1 MKSIIKFFLFAIIAT
16 TIIPVSSCKK
26 GANDPFLPFSTRKG
40 RLEGTWKLSA
50 NSYTVTDLNG
60 NNLTTRVYSFDGAN
74 QKVTTT
80 NKFGNAAAVTTTNT
94 YTYSET
100 WEFTKDNTYTLT
112 TVAGGQTDIES
123 GSWAFA
129 GKDKSAG
136 LKNKEAIILHANKY
150 ISGNNTTTTG
160 ATDNTVTVV
169 FDELGKSQLVVTLN
183 ESYVQDAT
191 HTKTTI
197 GSNTYAK

>member
-26 GANDPFLPFSTRKG
+26 GANDPALPFSSRKG
-40 RLEGTWKLSA
+40 RLEGTWKLST
-50 NSYTVTDLNG
+50 NTYTVSTVNG
-60 NNLTTRVYSFDGAN
+60 NIVTTRDYTFDGTN
-74 QKVTTT
+74 QKVTTVI
-80 NKFGNAAAVTTTNT
+80 KIGNAASQTTTNS

-112 TVAGGQTDIES
+112 VVQAGQTDVES

-136 LKNKEAIILHANKY
+136 LKNKEAIILHATKY
-150 ISGNNTTTTG
+150 VSGNSTTTIGT
-160 ATDNTVTVV
+160 TDNTVTIV
-169 FDELGKSQLVVTLN
+169 FDELGKSQMVVVRN
-183 ESYVQDAT
+183 ESFVQDAT
-191 HTKTTI
+191 HTNTTK
-197 GSNTYAK
+197 GTNTYTK

>member
-26 GANDPFLPFSTRKG
+26 GANDPALPFSSRKG
-40 RLEGTWKLSA
+40 RLEGSWKLSA
-50 NSYTVTDLNG
+50 NTYTVTDVNG
-60 NNLTTRVYSFDGAN
+60 NTTTTRDYTFDGTN
-74 QKVTTT
+74 QKVTTVT
-80 NKFGNAAAVTTTNT
+80 KVGNSAAITTTNS

-112 TVAGGQTDIES
+112 TVQGGQTVVES

-150 ISGNNTTTTG
+150 VSGNNTSTTG

-169 FDELGKSQLVVTLN
+169 FDELSKSQLVVTLN
-183 ESYVQDAT
+183 ESFVQGSNNS
-191 HTKTTI
+191 KTTV
-197 GSNTYAK
+197 GTTTYTK

>member
-26 GANDPFLPFSTRKG
+26 GANDPGLPFSSRKG

-50 NSYTVTDLNG
+50 NAYTVTDVSG
-60 NNLTTRVYSFDGAN
+60 NIQTTREYAFDGTN
-74 QKVTTT
+74 QKVTTVT
-80 NKFGNAAAVTTTNT
+80 KVGNAAPITTTNS

-100 WEFTKDNTYTLT
+100 WEFTKDNTYIMT
-112 TVAGGQTDIES
+112 TVLGGQTDVES

-150 ISGNNTTTTG
+150 VSANSTITTG
-160 ATDNTVTVV
+160 STDNTVTLV
-169 FDELGKSQLVVTLN
+169 FDELGKSQLVVAIN
-183 ESYVQDAT
+183 ESFFQDDT
-191 HTKTTI
+191 HKKTTV
-197 GSNTYAK
+197 GTNTYAK

>member
-26 GANDPFLPFSTRKG
+26 GANDPALPFSSRKG

-50 NSYTVTDLNG
+50 NTYTVTDVSG
-60 NNLTTRVYSFDGAN
+60 NTTTTRDYTFDGTN
-74 QKVTTT
+74 QKVTTVM
-80 NKFGNAAAVTTTNT
+80 KVGNATPITTTNT

-100 WEFTKDNTYTLT
+100 WEFTKDNTYTMT
-112 TVAGGQTDIES
+112 TVAGGQTDVES

-150 ISGNNTTTTG
+150 VSGNSTTTTG
-160 ATDNTVTVV
+160 ATDNTVTIV

-183 ESYVQDAT
+183 ESFVQGT
-191 HTKTTI
+191 NNSKTTV
-197 GSNTYAK
+197 GTNTYTK